1 MTIPTSA
8 ELRRKYQEMTQRELA
23 AFFGT
28 TLHEVRKWFK
38 TYGIK
43 ASRVAE
49 AEKPAPATLSEYYSK
64 GMSQRQLAQHFGVSY
79 ATMRKWFSEV
89 SLKAS
94 RSANHNKGGAPK
106 GSNYK
111 YLYSK
116 AELERLYNHPMSFRK
131 IAKLYKTT
139 EAKVRKDFVAF
150 GLQARRGGQR
160 KRFSEE
166 ALGQRLRASRKSWV
180 SRNSRKKLD
189 YTNKWKKKMMTQS
202 VEYRLMHNLR
212 SRAHAAIKCK
222 GNSKLVGCTGA
233 ELCHHIESLFL
244 EGMTWENYGLKGWHI
259 DHIKPLSSFD
269 LRDPDQIK
277 ACFHWT
283 NLQPLWAIDNLR
295 KDNNTYRRRR
305 IDVSPTHSHNC

>member
-94 RSANHNKGGAPK
+94 RSANHNKGGAPNPNK
-106 GSNYK
+106 SPYQ
-111 YLYSK
+111 L
-116 AELERLYNHPMSFRK
+116 ELRVCPKNPAANQFPD
-131 IAKLYKTT
+131 
-139 EAKVRKDFVAF
+139 VF
-150 GLQARRGGQR
+150 
-160 KRFSEE
+160 
-166 ALGQRLRASRKSWV
+166 RASLATRHRQKPIFPI
-180 SRNSRKKLD
+180 R
-189 YTNKWKKKMMTQS
+189 Q
-202 VEYRLMHNLR
+202 
-212 SRAHAAIKCK
+212 
-222 GNSKLVGCTGA
+222 GA
-233 ELCHHIESLFL
+233 GGHF
-244 EGMTWENYGLKGWHI
+244 
-259 DHIKPLSSFD
+259 
-269 LRDPDQIK
+269 
-277 ACFHWT
+277 
-283 NLQPLWAIDNLR
+283 
-295 KDNNTYRRRR
+295 
-305 IDVSPTHSHNC
+305 